1 MRHNIL
7 HIAAYTLIA
16 GLLGINNLQA
26 QDTTKLTL
34 QHAIELGI
42 KNSKELKNSQAQ
54 VAVAAALTKEAKD
67 RQLPDASVSGAYLY
81 LPFNPNI
88 DLKLKTG
95 SSSGGGAPTSSSAL
109 PTVSQAMYGIAN
121 VSLPIFAGG
130 KLRYGVESA
139 KYLEQASKLTAD
151 NDKEQVVVNTVNAF
165 ANLYKSKKAVD
176 LVKENLTQSQ
186 QRVNDFTNLEKNGVV
201 ARNDLLKVEL
211 QSSNIELS
219 LLDAESNF
227 KLASVNMDLMLGL
240 PESTMLDPD
249 SSSLIQPD
257 SIKTIGEYELSA
269 LQSRKE
275 ITALN
280 LQKKAADLSV
290 KSAKADY
297 YPTLAITGGYV
308 ALDVPNL
315 ITVTNA
321 LDFGVGLKYNLSSL
335 WKTKATVH
343 EAQARALELESNEE
357 LLNDNIRLQINQAF
371 ENYLLSQKKIEVLQQ
386 AVEQATENYRI
397 TKNKYDNSLE
407 TTTDLLDADV
417 ASLQAQLNYS
427 NAKAD
432 AVVSYNILLQSAGLL
447 NN

>member
-1 MRHNIL
+1 MRHNII
-7 HIAAYTLIA
+7 HIAAYTLIT
-16 GLLGINNLQA
+16 GLLSINNLQA
-26 QDTTKLTL
+26 QDPTKLTL

-42 KNSKELKNSQAQ
+42 KNSKELKSSQAQ
-54 VAVAAALTKEAKD
+54 VALAAALTREAKN

-88 DLKLKTG
+88 DLKIKTG
-95 SSSGGGAPTSSSAL
+95 GSGGSGSSGGGGF

-121 VSLPIFAGG
+121 ASLPIFAGG

-139 KYLEQASKLTAD
+139 KYLEQATKLTAD
-151 NDKEQVVVNTVNAF
+151 NNRQQVVVNTINAF

-176 LVKENLTQSQ
+176 LVKDNLAQSQ
-186 QRVNDFTNLEKNGVV
+186 QRVNDFTNLEKNGIV

-211 QSSNIELS
+211 ESSNIELS

-240 PESTMLDPD
+240 PEQTMLDPD
-249 SSSLIQPD
+249 SSSLVQAD
-257 SIKTIGEYELSA
+257 SIKTIGEYEQSA

-280 LQKKAADLSV
+280 LQKKAADLGV

-308 ALDVPNL
+308 ALDVPNF

-321 LDFGVGLKYNLSSL
+321 LDFGVGLKYNISSL

-357 LLNDNIRLQINQAF
+357 LLSDNIRLQINQAF
-371 ENYLLSQKKIEVLQQ
+371 ENYLLSQKKIEVLAK
-386 AVEQATENYRI
+386 AVDQATENYRV
-397 TKNKYDNSLE
+397 TKNKYDNALA

-417 ASLQAQLNYS
+417 ASLQAQLNYT

-432 AVVSYNILLQSAGLL
+432 AVVAYNILLQSAGLL

>member
-1 MRHNIL
+1 MRHNII
-7 HIAAYTLIA
+7 HIAAYTLIT
-16 GLLGINNLQA
+16 GLLGISNLQA

-42 KNSKELKNSQAQ
+42 KNSKELKNSRAQ
-54 VAVAAALTKEAKD
+54 VAVAAALTREAKN
-67 RQLPDASVSGAYLY
+67 RQLPDASISGAYLY

-88 DLKLKTG
+88 DLKIKTG
-95 SSSGGGAPTSSSAL
+95 GGSGGSGSGGSL

-121 VSLPIFAGG
+121 ASLPIFAGG

-139 KYLEQASKLTAD
+139 KYLEQATKLTAD
-151 NDKEQVVVNTVNAF
+151 NNREQVVVNTVNAF

-186 QRVNDFTNLEKNGVV
+186 QRVNDFTNLEKNGIV

-240 PESTMLDPD
+240 PEETMLDPD
-249 SSSLIQPD
+249 SSSLVQPD
-257 SIKTIGEYELSA
+257 SIKTISEYELSA

-280 LQKKAADLSV
+280 LQKKAADLGV

-321 LDFGVGLKYNLSSL
+321 LDFGVGLKYNISSL

-386 AVEQATENYRI
+386 AVVQATENYRI

>member
-54 VAVAAALTKEAKD
+54 IAVAAALTREAKN
-67 RQLPDASVSGAYLY
+67 RQLPDASISGAYLY

-88 DLKLKTG
+88 DLKIKTG
-95 SSSGGGAPTSSSAL
+95 GSGSGGGSL

-121 VSLPIFAGG
+121 ASLPIFAGG

-139 KYLEQASKLTAD
+139 KYLEQATKLNAD
-151 NDKEQVVVNTVNAF
+151 NNREQVVVNTVNAF

-176 LVKENLTQSQ
+176 LVKENLAQSQ
-186 QRVNDFTNLEKNGVV
+186 QRVNDFTNLEKNGIV

-227 KLASVNMDLMLGL
+227 KLASVNMDLMLGF
-240 PESTMLDPD
+240 PEATMLDPD
-249 SSSLIQPD
+249 SSSLVQPD

-280 LQKKAADLSV
+280 LQKKAADLGI

-308 ALDVPNL
+308 ALDIPNL

-321 LDFGVGLKYNLSSL
+321 LDFGVGLKYNISSL

-343 EAQARALELESNEE
+343 EAQARALEIESNEE
-357 LLNDNIRLQINQAF
+357 LLTDNIRLQINQAF
-371 ENYLLSQKKIEVLQQ
+371 ENYLLSQKRIEVLQQ

>member
-54 VAVAAALTKEAKD
+54 VAVAAALTREAKD
-67 RQLPDASVSGAYLY
+67 RQLPDASISGAYLY

-88 DLKLKTG
+88 DLKIKTG
-95 SSSGGGAPTSSSAL
+95 GGSGGSGSGGGSL

-121 VSLPIFAGG
+121 ASLPIFAGG

-139 KYLEQASKLTAD
+139 KYLEQATKLTAD
-151 NDKEQVVVNTVNAF
+151 NNREQVVVNTVNAF

-186 QRVNDFTNLEKNGVV
+186 QRVNDFTNLEKNGIV

-240 PESTMLDPD
+240 PEATMLDPD
-249 SSSLIQPD
+249 SSSLVQPD

-280 LQKKAADLSV
+280 LQKKAADLGI

-321 LDFGVGLKYNLSSL
+321 LDFGVGLKYNISSL

-343 EAQARALELESNEE
+343 EAQARALEIESNEE
-357 LLNDNIRLQINQAF
+357 LLTDNIRLQINQAF
-371 ENYLLSQKKIEVLQQ
+371 ENYLLSQKRIEVLQQ

>member
-1 MRHNIL
+1 MRHNII
-7 HIAAYTLIA
+7 HIAAYTLIT
-16 GLLGINNLQA
+16 GLLSINNLQA

-42 KNSKELKNSQAQ
+42 KNSKELKSSQAQ
-54 VAVAAALTKEAKD
+54 VAVAAALTREAKN

-81 LPFNPNI
+81 LPFNPDI
-88 DLKLKTG
+88 DLKIKTG
-95 SSSGGGAPTSSSAL
+95 GSGSSGGGSAF
-109 PTVSQAMYGIAN
+109 PTVSQAMYGMAN
-121 VSLPIFAGG
+121 ASLPIFAGG

-139 KYLEQASKLTAD
+139 KYLEQATKLTAD
-151 NDKEQVVVNTVNAF
+151 NNRQQVVVNTINAF

-176 LVKENLTQSQ
+176 LVKDNLVQSQ
-186 QRVNDFTNLEKNGVV
+186 QRVNDFTNLEKNGIV

-211 QSSNIELS
+211 ESSNIELS

-240 PESTMLDPD
+240 PEQTMLDPD
-249 SSSLIQPD
+249 SSSLVQAD
-257 SIKTIGEYELSA
+257 SIKTIGEYEQSA

-280 LQKKAADLSV
+280 LQKKAADLGV

-308 ALDVPNL
+308 ALDVPNF

-321 LDFGVGLKYNLSSL
+321 LDFGVGLKYNISSL

-357 LLNDNIRLQINQAF
+357 LLTDNIRLQINQAF

>member
-54 VAVAAALTKEAKD
+54 VAVAAALTREAKN
-67 RQLPDASVSGAYLY
+67 RQLPDASVSAAYLY
-81 LPFNPNI
+81 LPFNPDV
-88 DLKLKTG
+88 DLKIKTG
-95 SSSGGGAPTSSSAL
+95 GGSGGSSGGGSL

-121 VSLPIFAGG
+121 ASLPIFAGG

-139 KYLEQASKLTAD
+139 KYLEQATKLTAD
-151 NDKEQVVVNTVNAF
+151 NNREQIVVNTVNAF

-186 QRVNDFTNLEKNGVV
+186 QRVNDFTNLEKNGIV

-240 PESTMLDPD
+240 PEETMLDPD
-249 SSSLIQPD
+249 SSSLVQPD

-280 LQKKAADLSV
+280 LQKKAADLGV

-297 YPTLAITGGYV
+297 YPTLAITGGYI
-308 ALDVPNL
+308 ALDVPNF

-321 LDFGVGLKYNLSSL
+321 LNFGVGLKYNISSL

-357 LLNDNIRLQINQAF
+357 LLNDDIRLQINQAF

-386 AVEQATENYRI
+386 AVVQATENYRI

>member
-1 MRHNIL
+1 MRHNII
-7 HIAAYTLIA
+7 HIAAYTLIT

-42 KNSKELKNSQAQ
+42 KNSKELKSSQAQ
-54 VAVAAALTKEAKD
+54 VAVAAALTREAKD

-81 LPFNPNI
+81 LPFNPDI
-88 DLKLKTG
+88 DLKIKTGGSG
-95 SSSGGGAPTSSSAL
+95 SSSGGSAF
-109 PTVSQAMYGIAN
+109 PTVSQAMYGMAN
-121 VSLPIFAGG
+121 ASLPIFAGG

-139 KYLEQASKLTAD
+139 KYLEQATKLTAD
-151 NDKEQVVVNTVNAF
+151 NNKQQVVINTIDAF

-176 LVKENLTQSQ
+176 LVKENLAQSQ
-186 QRVNDFTNLEKNGVV
+186 QRVNDFTNLEKNGIV

-211 QSSNIELS
+211 ESSNIELS

-240 PESTMLDPD
+240 PEKTMLDPD
-249 SSSLIQPD
+249 SSSLVLQTD
-257 SIKTIGEYELSA
+257 SIKTIGEYEQSA

-280 LQKKAADLSV
+280 LQKKAADLGV

-297 YPTLAITGGYV
+297 YPTLAITGGYI
-308 ALDVPNL
+308 ALDVPNF

-321 LDFGVGLKYNLSSL
+321 LDFGVGLKYNISSL

-357 LLNDNIRLQINQAF
+357 LLSDNIRLQINQAF
-371 ENYLLSQKKIEVLQQ
+371 ENYLLSQKKIEVLAK
-386 AVEQATENYRI
+386 AVDQATENYRV
-397 TKNKYDNSLE
+397 TKNKYDNALA

-417 ASLQAQLNYS
+417 ASLQAQLNYT

-432 AVVSYNILLQSAGLL
+432 AVVAYNILLQSAGLL